1 MIFPIVSILFSGI
14 ILMAVPLSVYRGVSI
29 ARPFSY
35 KRIMTR
41 NKIIVM
47 IIALWIFA
55 VITALPNLD
64 YHLVFVPSLAVCAVV
79 EVDPVIAVIYLV
91 PGVLSFL
98 FILCASAYLRYKII
112 KSNRFVH
119 GVQRSA
125 LDREKALRAGRLV
138 DALME
143 QVKPT
148 MSVLITGGID
158 GLFDLFL
165 IVVFGILSALSS
177 PATMLLVIETVLFGL
192 NYCQLLCHPLCFGLY
207 SKEIRTI
214 RRYERS
220 CLLVIIREAV

>member
-41 NKIIVM
+41 NRVIVM

-64 YHLVFVPSLAVCAVV
+64 YHLVFVPSLAACAVV

-98 FILCASAYLRYKII
+98 LILCAVFLAYPVCICLP
-112 KSNRFVH
+112 
-119 GVQRSA
+119 A
-125 LDREKALRAGRLV
+125 LQDH
-138 DALME
+138 
-143 QVKPT
+143 QVKP
-148 MSVLITGGID
+148 ICPW
-158 GLFDLFL
+158 
-165 IVVFGILSALSS
+165 SA
-177 PATMLLVIETVLFGL
+177 EK
-192 NYCQLLCHPLCFGLY
+192 CFRQG
-207 SKEIRTI
+207 EGP
-214 RRYERS
+214 
-220 CLLVIIREAV
+220 